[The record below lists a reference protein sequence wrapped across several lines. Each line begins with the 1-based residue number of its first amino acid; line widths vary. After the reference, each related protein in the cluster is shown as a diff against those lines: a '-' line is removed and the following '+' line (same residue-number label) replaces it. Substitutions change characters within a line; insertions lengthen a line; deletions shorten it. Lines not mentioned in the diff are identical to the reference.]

1 MRIFWLGHS
10 CFHILPED
18 GPSVL
23 TDPFDE
29 AVGYRLPQVEA
40 DIVTVSHN
48 HHDHNNVA
56 AVKGKPAVVRG
67 PGQHSVLGVDFKGI
81 ETYHDE
87 AHGKLRGSNTIFCF
101 QLDKIR
107 FCHLGDLGH
116 SLSEKEVSAIGSVD
130 MLFIPVGGVYTIDS
144 DGAHEVENQLSPR
157 ITLPMHYH
165 TKALTFYLDRV
176 DGFIKD
182 RDYEGPRESLQL
194 KKEDLQRLS
203 KKIILLEYPRTKKAV
218 SG

>member
-1 MRIFWLGHS
+1 LGHS

-29 AVGYRLPQVEA
+29 AVGYVLPQVEA

-67 PGQHSVLGVDFKGI
+67 PGRHSALEVEFRGY

-101 QLDKIR
+101 QLDGMR

-116 SLSEKEVSAIGSVD
+116 VLSEKEVSAIGSVD
-130 MLFIPVGGVYTIDS
+130 ILFIPVGGVYTIDS
-144 DGAHEVENQLSPR
+144 AGARAVENQLSPR

-165 TKALTFYLDRV
+165 TEALTFYLDRV

-182 RDYEGPRESLQL
+182 RDYEGPLEILQL
-194 KKEDLQRLS
+194 KCEDLSGLS
-203 KKIILLEYPRTKKAV
+203 KKIILLQYPRAEKAA
-218 SG
+218 SR